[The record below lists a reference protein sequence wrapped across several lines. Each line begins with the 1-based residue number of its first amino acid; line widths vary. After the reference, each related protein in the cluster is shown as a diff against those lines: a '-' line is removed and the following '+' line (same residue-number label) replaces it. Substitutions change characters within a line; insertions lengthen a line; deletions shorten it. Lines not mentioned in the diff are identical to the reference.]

1 MHKEELD
8 VADVVDEESLVAGG
22 HHVAGL
28 LVGSETDRGHNHLS
42 LEASSHAVV
51 DTLGLSPARVDTHEG
66 VTLMS
71 VEAVRPCKNAESVL
85 QLTVYDSQSS
95 YSSMQWSPRA
105 RIVGFFGRE

>member
-1 MHKEELD
+1 
-8 VADVVDEESLVAGG
+8 
-22 HHVAGL
+22 
-28 LVGSETDRGHNHLS
+28 
-42 LEASSHAVV
+42 
-51 DTLGLSPARVDTHEG
+51 
-66 VTLMS
+66 LMS